1 VYIQYS
7 FGGKYIKCNIN
18 IKQGDLIMK
27 KVSFSIILTILFLT
41 PSYLIKAENSYNTI
55 MKQDLLALM
64 LAYPEHVTDVQK
76 DSNDKVYL
84 IMKSGKKILYDDKR
98 QKKFEEKL
106 NNPDLQD
113 MLEQNYPLDSITK
126 LMDRNFDPGRARV
139 YELIR
144 EVYGPSRQQVEK
156 NLTIINTGYG
166 SFQFNKQNKAAES
179 LKAAFTELRAMAQTN
194 KKISAFLAPCSGT
207 YNYRVIA
214 GTGRLSPHS
223 FGTAIDLARDSRD
236 YWKWA
241 TREQGEKRLLSY
253 SKEVV
258 EVFEKH
264 KFVWGGKWGH
274 FDILH
279 FEYRP
284 EIILKA
290 RYFGHRTEDNNSWYF
305 GAPCEESIV
314 KNCIEKI
321 ENALK

>member
-1 VYIQYS
+1 M
-7 FGGKYIKCNIN
+7 KKNIF
-18 IKQGDLIMK
+18 LIM
-27 KVSFSIILTILFLT
+27 VLVLFLA
-41 PSYLIKAENSYNTI
+41 PSYLAKAEDTYSIT
-55 MKQDLLALM
+55 MKQDLLSLM
-64 LAYPEHVTDVQK
+64 MAYPEYTSGVLK
-76 DSNDKVYL
+76 ESSGKVYL
-84 IMKSGKKILYDDKR
+84 VMKSGKKVLYDDK
-98 QKKFEEKL
+98 KSKNFEEKL

-113 MLEQNYPLDSITK
+113 MLEQPYPLNPVTK
-126 LMDRNFDPGRARV
+126 LMDKNFDPGRGRV

-144 EVYGPSRQQVEK
+144 EVYGSSRQQVEK
-156 NLTIINTGYG
+156 NLTMVNTGYG

-179 LKAAFTELRAMAQTN
+179 LKRAFAELKIMAQSN
-194 KKISAFLAPCSGT
+194 KNISTFLAPCSGT

-223 FGTAIDLARDSRD
+223 FGTAIDLSRDKRD

-241 TREQGEKRLLSY
+241 TPEQGEKRLLSY

-264 KFVWGGKWGH
+264 NFVWGGKWGH

-290 RYFGHRTEDNNSWYF
+290 RYFGQKYEADKPWYY
-305 GAPCEESIV
+305 GAPV
-314 KNCIEKI
+314 KEAAVKDYMELI

>member
-1 VYIQYS
+1 MKKIS
-7 FGGKYIKCNIN
+7 F
-18 IKQGDLIMK
+18 LIM
-27 KVSFSIILTILFLT
+27 LTFLFLSS
-41 PSYLIKAENSYNTI
+41 SYMVKAENTYSVT
-55 MKQDLLALM
+55 MKQDILSLM
-64 LAYPEHVTDVQK
+64 MAYPEYITSVQK
-76 DSNDKVYL
+76 DNNERVYL
-84 IMKSGKKILYDDKR
+84 VMKSGKKILYDDKR
-98 QKKFEEKL
+98 TKNFEEKL

-113 MLEQNYPLDSITK
+113 MLEQAYPLEPVTK
-126 LMDRNFDPGRARV
+126 LMDKNFDPGRARV

-144 EVYGPSRQQVEK
+144 EVYGASRQQVEK
-156 NLTIINTGYG
+156 NLTIVSTNYG
-166 SFQFNKQNKAAES
+166 SFQFNKQNKASES
-179 LKAAFTELRAMAQTN
+179 LKAAFAELKIMAQTN

-214 GTGRLSPHS
+214 GTERLSPHS

-241 TREQGEKRLLSY
+241 TPEQGEKRLLSY

-264 KFVWGGKWGH
+264 NFVWGGKWGH

-284 EIILKA
+284 EIILKSK
-290 RYFGHRTEDNNSWYF
+290 YFRQKTEDDKPWYY
-305 GAPCEESIV
+305 GIPVEDGKAKSY
-314 KNCIEKI
+314 IEII